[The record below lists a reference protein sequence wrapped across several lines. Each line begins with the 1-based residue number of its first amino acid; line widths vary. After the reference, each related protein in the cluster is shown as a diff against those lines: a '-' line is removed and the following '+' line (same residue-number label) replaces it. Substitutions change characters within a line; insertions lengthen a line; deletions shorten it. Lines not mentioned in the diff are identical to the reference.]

1 MEYVSEILI
10 VDDNPTNLR
19 VLTQLLTRHNYRV
32 RAVLDGSQALAILD
46 SNPPDLI
53 LLDLMMPGIDGY
65 EVCERVKA
73 HPDGQNIPVIFIS
86 ALGGA
91 QDKVRAFQSGGVDY
105 ITKPFQ
111 VNEIIARM
119 ETHLKLRKMQKQHNR
134 DNYELEARLTEF
146 DKLNSE
152 LQQRNEELAAYDRS
166 VSHDLKGPVS
176 YICTTTE
183 WLQRSY
189 TQLLPEQLSHFLEQI
204 AIRAYQTNS
213 IIESLLLLAQTD
225 DIEVYPVDMLDTAQR
240 SLDHLHDLVVDR
252 DARIS
257 LPETLPLAMGQT
269 SLVEQVWDNYL
280 SNALKYGG
288 TPPQLN
294 IGTDKQ
300 DSYMLRFWV
309 SDNGSGIPVERRPY
323 IFASHT
329 RSVDGKVEGHGLG
342 LSIVRRI
349 IHRLGGQVGY
359 ENLPEQGCR
368 FYFTLPSV
376 ISDKLPARS

>member
-1 MEYVSEILI
+1 MDYTSEILI

-19 VLTQLLTRHNYRV
+19 LLTQLLTKHNYSV
-32 RAVLDGSQALAILD
+32 RAVLDGSQALTILN

-73 HPDGQNIPVIFIS
+73 HPEGQDIPIIFIS

-91 QDKVRAFQSGGVDY
+91 QDKVRAFRAGGVDY

-111 VNEIIARM
+111 VEEIIARM
-119 ETHLKLRKMQKQHNR
+119 ETHLALQKMRKQHHYG
-134 DNYELEARLTEF
+134 NYELEARLEEF

-152 LQQRNEELAAYDRS
+152 LQQRNEELGAYDRS

-189 TQLLPEQLSHFLEQI
+189 AQLTAEQLNHFLGQI
-204 AIRAYQTNS
+204 ATRAYQANS
-213 IIESLLLLAQTD
+213 IIESLLFLAQTD
-225 DIEVYPVDMLDTAQR
+225 DIELYPVDMQTTVQR
-240 SLDHLHDLVVDR
+240 SLDNLHSVVSDR
-252 DARIS
+252 NARLS
-257 LPETLPLAMGQT
+257 LPDTLPSAMGQT

-288 TPPQLN
+288 SPPLIR
-294 IGTDKQ
+294 IGADRQ
-300 DSYMLRFWV
+300 NSHMIRFWV
-309 SDNGSGIPVERRPY
+309 IDNGLGIPPERHSY
-323 IFASHT
+323 VFTSHS
-329 RSVDGKVEGHGLG
+329 RSEEGQVEGHGLG

-349 IHRLGGQVGY
+349 INRLGGQVGY
-359 ENLPEQGCR
+359 ENLPGQGCR

-376 ISDKLPARS
+376 TGD